1 MVVAGSP
8 YLDKGFPCLWGN
20 VSYVIAHAD
29 HRIAVFEL
37 FAVSRFGVKP
47 ANMTTISL
55 ASKMA
60 KCNKV
65 SVDVDS
71 LKICKVKGRKD
82 NVE

>member
-1 MVVAGSP
+1 MIAAGSP
-8 YLDKGFPCLWGN
+8 YLGQKFPSLRGDVN
-20 VSYVIAHAD
+20 DGIAHTD
-29 HRIAVFEL
+29 HHIAVFEL